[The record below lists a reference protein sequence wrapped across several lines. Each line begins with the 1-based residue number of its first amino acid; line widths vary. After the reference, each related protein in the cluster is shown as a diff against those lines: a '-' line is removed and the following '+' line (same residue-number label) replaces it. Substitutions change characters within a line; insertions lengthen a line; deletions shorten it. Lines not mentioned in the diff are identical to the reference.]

1 MHADTLYHR
10 MLAQER
16 AAEEA
21 KAAGLPVPVFPPIVS
36 ATTTSPTPN
45 PSSTTSQA
53 PRKDSPPSLPAEL
66 ADLQVKPS
74 TTIDELKPSV
84 REKLKS
90 RLKGLTPEEKELE
103 LKAIG
108 AEIAAGELLQRQIG
122 ELWDEQA
129 KAKQARKE
137 AGKATF
143 GDTVNSWFG
152 R

>member
-1 MHADTLYHR
+1 

-16 AAEEA
+16 ATDEA
-21 KAAGLPVPVFPPIVS
+21 KAAGLPVPTFPPIIPTTTSSPTPVPS
-36 ATTTSPTPN
+36 ATTSEA
-45 PSSTTSQA
+45 STTV
-53 PRKDSPPSLPAEL
+53 SPSPVPL
-66 ADLQVKPS
+66 DLRDVQVTPS

-90 RLKGLTPEEKELE
+90 RLKGLTPEERELE

-129 KAKQARKE
+129 KAKQARKDV
-137 AGKATF
+137 GKATF
-143 GDTVNSWFG
+143 GDTVSGWFG